1 MTSSPPGANGTIIR
15 IGRLGHFSGEVFVV
29 CALMGIDKS
38 RQNARKKTC
47 LWEGICYFSNIFMN
61 RLFVKGNLAAYTSQ
75 GFIHIFE
82 K

>member
-1 MTSSPPGANGTIIR
+1 
-15 IGRLGHFSGEVFVV
+15 
-29 CALMGIDKS
+29 MGIDKS
-38 RQNARKKTC
+38 RQNVRIKSC